1 MSGMGGSR
9 EANQVRPAHGQSPFG
24 RYRPGPHL
32 SPFIRN
38 YWTLAPTGEPGA
50 CRRQRV
56 VPDGCID
63 IILVRHSPTEVF
75 KALVVGTMTRPF
87 FEDLTAHAEYLGIR
101 FAPGGFGHFFR
112 TPAHELTDRIVPGE
126 CLSAPSALGERVTN
140 VADTQ
145 RRLRVVESILSQQL
159 LSDEPE
165 PILARVLDAI
175 VLSRGLVSLTRLAR
189 LAGWSPRHL
198 RRVFHE
204 SVGVGP
210 KTFCRI
216 IRFQHA
222 LRILRRRPAPDL
234 LQTALD
240 AGYYDQAHF
249 IHDFHRFYGVSPSAL
264 SKGSE
269 S

>member
-1 MSGMGGSR
+1 MSGMSGSR
-9 EANQVRPAHGQSPFG
+9 ETNQVRPEQARFG

-32 SPFIRN
+32 SPFVRN
-38 YWTLAPTGEPGA
+38 YWTLGPTDEPGA

-63 IILVRHSPTEVF
+63 LLFVRRSPTAVF
-75 KALVVGTMTRPF
+75 KALVVGTMTRPI

-101 FAPGGFGHFFR
+101 FAPGGFAYFFR
-112 TPAHELTDRIVPGE
+112 TPASELTDQIVPLE
-126 CLSAPSALGERVTN
+126 SLSAPSALVERAANASDIQT
-140 VADTQ
+140 
-145 RRLRVVESILSQQL
+145 RLRIVEDALNQRLI
-159 LSDEPE
+159 SDEPE
-165 PILARVLDAI
+165 PILAAVLQTVSD
-175 VLSRGLVSLTRLAR
+175 SQGLVSVARLAR

-198 RRVFHE
+198 RRVFRE

-222 LRILRRRPAPDL
+222 LRILRHRPAPGL
-234 LQTALD
+234 LQTALN

-249 IHDFHRFYGVSPSAL
+249 IHDFHSLYGVSPSAVFRD
-264 SKGSE
+264 SDS
-269 S
+269 

>member
-1 MSGMGGSR
+1 MVGMGGSR
-9 EANQVRPAHGQSPFG
+9 EAKQVRPVRGRSSFG

-38 YWTLAPTGEPGA
+38 YWTLAPTGTPGVY
-50 CRRQRV
+50 RRQRV

-75 KALVVGTMTRPF
+75 KALVVGAMTRPI
-87 FEDLTAHAEYLGIR
+87 FEDLTAQAEYLGIR
-101 FAPGGFGHFFR
+101 FAPGSFGHFFR
-112 TPAHELTDRIVPGE
+112 TPAHELTDRIVPWE
-126 CLSAPSALGERVTN
+126 SLLAPSAMEGRVTS
-140 VADTQ
+140 APDTQ
-145 RRLRVVESILSQQL
+145 MRLRVVESILNQQL

-165 PILARVLDAI
+165 PILAAVLQEI
-175 VLSRGLVSLTRLAR
+175 SMSRGLVSMARLAR

-222 LRILRRRPAPDL
+222 LRILRRRPALDL

-240 AGYYDQAHF
+240 GGYYDQAHF
-249 IHDFHRFYGVSPSAL
+249 IHDFHGFYGASPSAV
-264 SKGSE
+264 SRDSE

>member
-9 EANQVRPAHGQSPFG
+9 ETNQVWPAHGQSPFG

-38 YWTLAPTGEPGA
+38 YWTLAPTGKPGV

-63 IILVRHSPTEVF
+63 VILVRHSPTEVL
-75 KALVVGTMTRPF
+75 KSLVVGTMTRPI
-87 FEDLTAHAEYLGIR
+87 FEDLTTHAEYLGIR
-101 FAPGGFGHFFR
+101 FAPGGFRHFFR
-112 TPAHELTDRIVPGE
+112 TPARELTDRIVPWE
-126 CLSAPSALGERVTN
+126 SLLVLPALGEQVTN
-140 VADTQ
+140 VPDTQ
-145 RRLRVVESILSQQL
+145 MRLRVVESILTQQL

-165 PILARVLDAI
+165 PILAAVLREI
-175 VLSRGLVSLTRLAR
+175 SVSRGLVSMAR
-189 LAGWSPRHL
+189 LSGLSGWSPRHL

-222 LRILRRRPAPDL
+222 LHILRRRLAPDL

-249 IHDFHRFYGVSPSAL
+249 IHDFHGFYGASPSAV
-264 SKGSE
+264 SKDSE

>member
-1 MSGMGGSR
+1 MSDMSGSS
-9 EANQVRPAHGQSPFG
+9 ETNQVRPAHGRSSFG
-24 RYRPGPHL
+24 RHRPAPHL

-75 KALVVGTMTRPF
+75 QALVVGTMTRPI

-112 TPAHELTDRIVPGE
+112 PPAHELTDRIVPGDS
-126 CLSAPSALGERVTN
+126 LSVRSALGERVTN
-140 VADTQ
+140 VPDTQ
-145 RRLRVVESILSQQL
+145 MRLRVIESVLNQQL

-165 PILARVLDAI
+165 PVLAAVLREI
-175 VLSRGLVSLTRLAR
+175 SVSWGLVPMARLSR

-222 LRILRRRPAPDL
+222 LRILRRRPAPDS

-249 IHDFHRFYGVSPSAL
+249 IHDFHGFYGVSPSVV
-264 SKGSE
+264 SKDSE